1 VDGRR
6 CFNPILQITKVLH
19 SLKKASFGLVFGM
32 LAVNWIVP
40 CAFG

>member
-1 VDGRR
+1 M
-6 CFNPILQITKVLH
+6 H

-40 CAFG
+40 CAFGDVGLQ